1 MSIEMITLLLLLSL
15 FLLIFTGLPLAF
27 SLGSVGIVFTYIF
40 LGPDYL
46 FLLASRARSTMFI

>member
-27 SLGSVGIVFTYIF
+27 SLGSVGIVFSYQN
-40 LGPDYL
+40 LGCAWY
-46 FLLASRARSTMFI
+46 T